1 MSLNINYKNIF
12 NDKNYEYINIIDINY
27 NKVINTDIYFD
38 DSFEELVYNIIIKIL
53 IILYTFEDLKW
64 DKIV

>member
-27 NKVINTDIYFD
+27 NKVINTDINFD

-53 IILYTFEDLKW
+53 IILYTFQDLKW